1 MTFMSYDTIFL
12 NAFLGIVYLCAWAV
26 LVAALAV
33 GAAGGTGQA
42 ARRRAVAFAGGFSL
56 AYLVLNLYGTSISQ
70 YLLSHRFALAM
81 GGAILIVLEGIG
93 LLGVP
98 MLWARLRHRPA
109 EDKSDIDT
117 TGALVLGAASAV
129 AGGLCGNA
137 QAINAAQALGYSG
150 HPIAAAG
157 VMSLAA
163 IGSFLGII
171 VLLYLW
177 DVVIARLGIGRW
189 RLRVAGAGLVLLAGA
204 IALGWVA

>member
-12 NAFLGIVYLCAWAV
+12 NAFLGIVYLCSWAV
-26 LVAALAV
+26 LVATLAV
-33 GAAGGTGQA
+33 GSAGGTGQP
-42 ARRRAVAFAGGFSL
+42 ARKRAIAFAGGFSL
-56 AYLVLNLYGTSISQ
+56 AYLVINLYGTPMSQ
-70 YLLSHRFALAM
+70 YLLAHRFALAM
-81 GGAILIVLEGIG
+81 GGAILILLEGIG

-117 TGALVLGAASAV
+117 TGALALGAASAV

-163 IGSFLGII
+163 IGSFLGITA
-171 VLLYLW
+171 LLFLW

>member
-12 NAFLGIVYLCAWAV
+12 NAFLGIVYLCSWAV
-26 LVAALAV
+26 LVATLAV
-33 GAAGGTGQA
+33 GSAGGTGQP
-42 ARRRAVAFAGGFSL
+42 ARKRAIAFAGGFSL
-56 AYLVLNLYGTSISQ
+56 AYLVINLYGTPMSQ
-70 YLLSHRFALAM
+70 YLLAHRFALAM
-81 GGAILIVLEGIG
+81 GGAILILLEGIG

-117 TGALVLGAASAV
+117 TGALVLGTASAV

-150 HPIAAAG
+150 HWVAAAG
-157 VMSLAA
+157 VMSLAT
-163 IGSFLGII
+163 IGAFLGII

-177 DVVIARLGIGRW
+177 DAVIARLGVGRW
-189 RLRVAGAGLVLLAGA
+189 RLRVAGVGLVLLAGA

>member
-12 NAFLGIVYLCAWAV
+12 NAFLGIVYLCSWAV

-33 GAAGGTGQA
+33 GAAGGTGQP
-42 ARRRAVAFAGGFSL
+42 ARKRAIAFAGGFSL
-56 AYLVLNLYGTSISQ
+56 AYLVINLYGTPMSQ

-117 TGALVLGAASAV
+117 TGALLLGTASAV

-137 QAINAAQALGYSG
+137 QALNAAQALGYSG

-157 VMSLAA
+157 VMSLAT